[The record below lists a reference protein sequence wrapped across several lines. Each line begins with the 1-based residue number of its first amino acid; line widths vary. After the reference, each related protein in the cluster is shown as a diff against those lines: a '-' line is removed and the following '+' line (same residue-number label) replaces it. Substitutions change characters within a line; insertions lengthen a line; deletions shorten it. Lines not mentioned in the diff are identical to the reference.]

1 MSESSKSDFLQGMK
15 DCVPI
20 MFAVAFFG
28 MLFGATGVNN
38 GLTFW
43 QTVGSSA
50 SVFAGASQ
58 FVFLQMFNQKVPVWL
73 ILATVFA
80 VNFRHFL
87 YSASISRHLTH
98 FTSLQKYVGFFF
110 LSDPSFA
117 ASEQRAE
124 QKRLTTAYYFGFSA
138 SLYPIW
144 LGVTALGAFMGNLIT
159 NPNALG
165 MDMLL
170 SLYFLAL
177 LMGFRGRA
185 NWLSVVLASGIVS
198 ALVYKWIGAPWHITL
213 GALAGITLAAAI
225 GKPASA
231 AEAESDHD

>member
-1 MSESSKSDFLQGMK
+1 
-15 DCVPI
+15 

-98 FTSLQKYVGFFF
+98 
-110 LSDPSFA
+110 
-117 ASEQRAE
+117 
-124 QKRLTTAYYFGFSA
+124 FSA